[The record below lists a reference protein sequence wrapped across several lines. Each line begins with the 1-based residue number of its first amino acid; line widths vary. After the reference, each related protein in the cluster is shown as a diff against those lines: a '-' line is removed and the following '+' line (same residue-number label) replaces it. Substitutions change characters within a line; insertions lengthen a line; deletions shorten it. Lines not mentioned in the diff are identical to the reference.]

1 MATKMV
7 ARNGVAKSHA
17 SPLPR
22 DLSFSL
28 PLYYINQLCKAKE
41 LRDNLDDTVA
51 HYEADIAT
59 V

>member
-1 MATKMV
+1 MAAKII
-7 ARNGVAKSHA
+7 ARNRVAKSYA
-17 SPLPR
+17 YPFPR

-41 LRDNLDDTVA
+41 PRDNLDDTVA